1 MLRRRIVP
9 ATLGLVATAVLLA
22 MPAWS
27 QSGRSTAGSKPAST
41 PGRTDWPMHN
51 LDLRNNRFSPLDEI
65 NTSNVGR
72 LGVKWV
78 FEMPGRENVSSATP
92 LVIDGVMYLHSGS
105 KLFALDAVTGQS
117 KWTFEAEEAFMGG
130 GRGPAY
136 GDGRVYAYGPS
147 ALYAVDAK
155 SGEPVRTFGERGLL
169 RIVNKTLDFKYP
181 GKYPSPLDPTRL
193 GYSMTNPSTYYN
205 GTLYV
210 GLLFSDSLIPG
221 GLLAAVDGT
230 TGAIKWVFNT
240 VPQGPQDDGWEIA
253 KNTWSEEGRYGGGV
267 WTPPAIDPEL
277 GMIYIN
283 AGNPA
288 PDYDGS
294 SRKGTNLFTNSVLA
308 LNLQTGKL
316 LWHFQ
321 TIHHDIWDWD
331 LVNGPVLF
339 DVTAGGRTIKGIGVA
354 GKNCHAYML
363 NRETGKPINPVVEM
377 AVPTD
382 SDVPGEQA
390 WPTQPLQHMSNGQ
403 PQLPFCA
410 TYPVVTDPA
419 LAPRVRQQY
428 HPYSSKE
435 FVITAPGNLGGANYG
450 SPSFSPRT
458 GLLYI
463 TGKNDAWSIKVK
475 PVGSA
480 MKPGPG
486 NMGHFGLIDE
496 RGETGVTPTATVV
509 AYEPATG
516 RQVWYTEITGSTNGG
531 NLATA
536 GDLVFQGIGTGDFV
550 ALDARSGIPLFKHTA
565 PRGIRA
571 SPLTFQVEGKQ
582 YVSVVATNA
591 VVTLALP

>member
-210 GLLFSDSLIPG
+210 GLPFSDSLIPG

-267 WTPPAIDPEL
+267 WTPPIR
-277 GMIYIN
+277 
-283 AGNPA
+283 
-288 PDYDGS
+288 S
-294 SRKGTNLFTNSVLA
+294 SG
-308 LNLQTGKL
+308 
-316 LWHFQ
+316 
-321 TIHHDIWDWD
+321 
-331 LVNGPVLF
+331 
-339 DVTAGGRTIKGIGVA
+339 
-354 GKNCHAYML
+354 
-363 NRETGKPINPVVEM
+363 
-377 AVPTD
+377 
-382 SDVPGEQA
+382 
-390 WPTQPLQHMSNGQ
+390 
-403 PQLPFCA
+403 
-410 TYPVVTDPA
+410 
-419 LAPRVRQQY
+419 
-428 HPYSSKE
+428 
-435 FVITAPGNLGGANYG
+435 
-450 SPSFSPRT
+450 
-458 GLLYI
+458 
-463 TGKNDAWSIKVK
+463 
-475 PVGSA
+475 
-480 MKPGPG
+480 
-486 NMGHFGLIDE
+486 
-496 RGETGVTPTATVV
+496 
-509 AYEPATG
+509 
-516 RQVWYTEITGSTNGG
+516 
-531 NLATA
+531 
-536 GDLVFQGIGTGDFV
+536 
-550 ALDARSGIPLFKHTA
+550 
-565 PRGIRA
+565 
-571 SPLTFQVEGKQ
+571 
-582 YVSVVATNA
+582 
-591 VVTLALP
+591 